1 MGSLLRSPEAL
12 RLQPLQQKGQPGLLK
27 LWPHVQACRVEPTGA
42 QKPGTAASIPAG
54 RLPRV
59 GAAKPWL
66 LSKEDGV
73 REDVSPGAQS
83 QAKGVV
89 LSRTQREGERLG
101 AARPEPG
108 AGAARPEPGADAAC
122 LAALRQCPAA
132 PEARQRPLAAR
143 LRSEAAAGWPG
154 EGIPRGAGQR
164 GPLR

>member
-101 AARPEPG
+101 AAC
-108 AGAARPEPGADAAC
+108 PEPGADTAC